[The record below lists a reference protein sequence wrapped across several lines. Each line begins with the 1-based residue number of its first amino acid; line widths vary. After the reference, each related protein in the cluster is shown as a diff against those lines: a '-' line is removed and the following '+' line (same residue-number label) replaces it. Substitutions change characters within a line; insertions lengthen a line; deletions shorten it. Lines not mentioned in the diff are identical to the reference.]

1 MLSTRKR
8 VGVSSRLAHPLLQ
21 SPVAH
26 RVMSTKQMQGA
37 VLTSEG
43 RWGVMEGA
51 KWSEFV
57 GLLVDHAGLPREAVA
72 DVSRL
77 YENGL
82 PP

>member
-1 MLSTRKR
+1 
-8 VGVSSRLAHPLLQ
+8 
-21 SPVAH
+21 
-26 RVMSTKQMQGA
+26 MSTKQMQGA

-82 PP
+82 LP